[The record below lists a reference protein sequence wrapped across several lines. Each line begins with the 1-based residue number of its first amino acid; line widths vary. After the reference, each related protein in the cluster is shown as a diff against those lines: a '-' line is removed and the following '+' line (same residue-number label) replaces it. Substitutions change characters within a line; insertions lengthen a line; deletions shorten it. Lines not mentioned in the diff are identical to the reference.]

1 MSKILKVSNGNYKLQ
16 VQSGGQIV
24 FDAGNDGT
32 VSILST
38 KQSGTK
44 VTGAL
49 VVAGGV
55 GIGGNITMDK
65 ILTLSLSTSEPI
77 NPEVGMFAIA
87 DRTNWNPASKLT
99 TSPYPVFYDGLT
111 WQALY

>member
-1 MSKILKVSNGNYKLQ
+1 MLFRSLQ
-16 VQSGGQIV
+16 VQPGGQIV
-24 FDAGNDGT
+24 LDAGNTGT

-38 KQSGTK
+38 TQSTSK
-44 VTGAL
+44 ITGSL

-55 GIGGNITMDK
+55 GVSGNITMDK
-65 ILTLSLSTSEPI
+65 VLTLSLSTSVPP
-77 NPEVGMFAIA
+77 NPTVGMFAIA
-87 DRTNWNPASKLT
+87 DRTNWNPASKVP